1 MEVERMGS
9 ALNWR
14 LHRIKAETITDGDLP
29 LKEIVTLPVSF
40 ETNFIG
46 TLYVRFPY
54 AVTIKKIRAV
64 AMDTI
69 EGTND
74 ATITCGNAT
83 GASAGGVVTVTKAIT
98 IGTECTAVVPTT
110 NMTVAKDSYYY
121 LTSAKTNVGG
131 HALVT
136 LEYIRSA

>member
-1 MEVERMGS
+1 MGS

-14 LHRIKAETITDGDLP
+14 LHRIKAETIGDGDLP
-29 LKEIVTLPVSF
+29 LKEIVTVPVSF

-46 TLYVRFPY
+46 TLRVRFPY
-54 AVTIKKIRAV
+54 AATINKIRAV

-69 EGTND
+69 EATSDGTV
-74 ATITCGNAT
+74 TCGNSV
-83 GASAGGVVTVTKAIT
+83 GASAGGVVTVVKAST
-98 IGTECTAVVPTT
+98 IGTEMTAVTPTT
-110 NMTVAKDSYYY
+110 NNTVAADSYYY
-121 LTSAKTNVGG
+121 LTTAKANVGG